1 MRLPI
6 PTMMCNQT
14 VEFTKFYQ
22 AETDMYGQPKQDVP
36 VTISKCV
43 VQLAT
48 QYTGS
53 NDNRQLIAN
62 GTVFFYADI
71 TSPMPILSKDN
82 LGSKIEFEG
91 NEYTVQT
98 INELK
103 QPLSD
108 DLFGYKLEVL

>member
-22 AETDMYGQPKQDVP
+22 TETDMYGQPRQDKP
-36 VTISKCV
+36 ITISKCV

-62 GTVFFYADI
+62 GTVFFYTDI

-91 NEYTVQT
+91 NEYTVQA

>member
-1 MRLPI
+1 MGL
-6 PTMMCNQT
+6 
-14 VEFTKFYQ
+14 
-22 AETDMYGQPKQDVP
+22 
-36 VTISKCV
+36 S
-43 VQLAT
+43 
-48 QYTGS
+48 
-53 NDNRQLIAN
+53 
-62 GTVFFYADI
+62 FYADI

-91 NEYTVQT
+91 NEYTVQA